1 MSKSRRGGAGAPP
14 SAASALMFGPR
25 PGTGAH
31 SPAAQL
37 QQAVTLLRQGQS
49 SQAEAL
55 LRALQHHEAARFDA
69 LHLLGLLHLQRKTPP
84 RRCAFWSRPTSS
96 GQGWRRCSTTWAS
109 RCGAG
114 SAAGCAGMLRARAG
128 QPARL
133 RGSAGQPRQR
143 AARAGPARGALDS
156 YASALARQPGHP
168 QALHNQAVALR
179 GLGRPQ
185 EALTAVRQALAGRPD
200 YAEAQ
205 LTLGLLLHDLQQA
218 GEALAAYDR
227 ALALRPDHAET
238 LNARGSALEELQR
251 PAEALACY
259 DQALRLAPDL
269 PDALA
274 NRANALEAL
283 HRMDEAVQAH
293 DRAIAA
299 RPGQAGLLANAAAL
313 LARLGRHAEAAARYR
328 EALAAEPEHP
338 YAEGSLLHSLL
349 HLCDWQDHA
358 QRVEAIEQ
366 GVAAGRRVVLPFHFI
381 AMSGQAALQRRCAE
395 TYAGDQHPER
405 PALTAPRATPLPAGR
420 LRLGYVSADL
430 HDHATAHLMADVFEA
445 HDRERFELWAFS
457 IGPETGDPMQQ
468 RLRRAFDHFVDARQM
483 GDRELAERMAR
494 AGIDIA
500 IDLKGYTRDSRPDI
514 FAWRPAPLQV
524 NYLGYPGT
532 MGAPFIDTLLA
543 DDVLVPPQDEAH
555 YSEQV
560 LRLPGS
566 YQANNALAADAAA
579 VAPSRAE
586 AGLPAKGFVFS
597 CFNNAWKLTPTV
609 FDAWMRILAAVPGS
623 VLWLLEDRP
632 PPARTCAARPPPA
645 ASTRIAWCSRRA
657 AGTRSIWRASRWPTC
672 SSTPC
677 PMAPTPPPA
686 TRCAKAC
693 PCSPAGAPALP
704 AAWAPACWA
713 RSGCRNWSRPTW
725 PPTKPPPSPW
735 RISRSAWRRCANDC
749 WRSARRPACSIR
761 CASRA
766 TWRRRCCARGKRAR
780 PENLFAIS
788 ARPPA
793 SRHRHGLHRHAAA
806 ALFAVGVLPGGVAA
820 AGGVAL
826 EQIAREPR
834 LDGNGRGALAVAVQL
849 AAGD

>member
-69 LHLLGLLHLQRKTPP
+69 LHLLGLLHLQRKDATEAL
-84 RRCAFWSRPTSS
+84 RFLEQADQLRP
-96 GQGWRRCSTTWAS
+96 GLAPLLNNMGIALRELGRPQDALACYERALAS
-109 RCGAG
+109 QPDYVEALVNRGNAQRE
-114 SAAGCAGMLRARAG
+114 LG
-128 QPARL
+128 QPEA
-133 RGSAGQPRQR
+133 
-143 AARAGPARGALDS
+143 ALDS

-293 DRAIAA
+293 DRAIAT

-328 EALAAEPEHP
+328 EALAADPEHP

-358 QRVEAIEQ
+358 QSVQAIEQ

-420 LRLGYVSADL
+420 LRLAYVSADL

-543 DDVLVPPQDEAH
+543 DGVLVPPEDEAH

-566 YQANNALAADAAA
+566 YQANNALAADSPAA
-579 VAPSRAE
+579 APSRAE
-586 AGLPAKGFVFS
+586 AGLPAQGFAFS
-597 CFNNAWKLTPTV
+597 CFNNAWKLSPTV
-609 FDAWMRILAAVPGS
+609 FDTWMRILAAVPGS

-632 PPARTCAARPPPA
+632 ATSENLRREAAARGVDANRLVFAPRCGHAEHLARQPLADLFLDTLPYGAHTTASDALREGVPVLTCRGTSFAGRVGASLLGALGLPELVAPDLAAYEATAIALAQQPERLAALRERLQTQRSASGLFDPLRFARDMEAALLRAWEARTA
-645 ASTRIAWCSRRA
+645 
-657 AGTRSIWRASRWPTC
+657 
-672 SSTPC
+672 
-677 PMAPTPPPA
+677 
-686 TRCAKAC
+686 
-693 PCSPAGAPALP
+693 
-704 AAWAPACWA
+704 
-713 RSGCRNWSRPTW
+713 
-725 PPTKPPPSPW
+725 
-735 RISRSAWRRCANDC
+735 
-749 WRSARRPACSIR
+749 
-761 CASRA
+761 
-766 TWRRRCCARGKRAR
+766 
-780 PENLFAIS
+780 
-788 ARPPA
+788 
-793 SRHRHGLHRHAAA
+793 
-806 ALFAVGVLPGGVAA
+806 
-820 AGGVAL
+820 
-826 EQIAREPR
+826 
-834 LDGNGRGALAVAVQL
+834 
-849 AAGD
+849 